1 MVTKNT
7 NKDSAGEKFIKKH
20 EPKDDGA
27 FLDAMRDDRKE
38 FVENFKSRDF
48 SASYLSEQYTD
59 KAHFIF
65 ELLQNAEDAQA
76 EQVCFSLS
84 DNVLSVRHDGRVFSR
99 RDIWS
104 ITTAGNSTKAEDRN
118 TIGKFGVGFKSV
130 FAVAEEPIIHSGNFH
145 FKLKDMFVPH
155 RIIGESQNSTEII
168 LRLKKGEKLREKTIQ
183 TIKSLDA
190 QQLLFL
196 KNIKRVEWTIGEE
209 SGLCGKEEKHLSNYN
224 NGIRLDEVNFYHN
237 NNNSSLHTYL
247 IFSREEIIAG
257 RKHSL
262 SVAYKSHNGKIT
274 KTETKTPLSVYFP
287 LEKEKLG
294 LAFLLHVPYRTT
306 PDREKCDFSDRENE
320 MLTDAATQIVADTLP
335 ILRDREMLTSNFI
348 KNVLP
353 WSDDEHE
360 VYSKIKSSL
369 TNKFLSDRLLP
380 ATDNRFCT
388 AKEVIFTDQYIPKI
402 MDATMVVKASNK
414 EKYQN
419 RFSWLKGDI
428 GEDARK
434 ILKIPTYRISDLED
448 DVENDFLKRLDDINI
463 KTFYR
468 GLRIDFDKYSTR
480 ESGKRRY
487 NHQQKVKARLT
498 RLRSL
503 PIIRLV
509 NGEHLSA
516 FDSENRP
523 QVYLPSGKDDSRFS
537 TVKPCLLDDDLAKK
551 FLKDTLKLTVPDD
564 IAEVR
569 KILSTY
575 ADNASIS
582 DKQHIKDMLKI
593 LRVAND
599 KPDSVKD
606 VLANCP
612 FVKSISGD
620 GTRCF
625 HAVNKS
631 YFHEQDIA
639 RFFDDYSDAFF
650 VDEDF
655 YEEWLQTTDSVTD
668 GWREIFSHFGV
679 KENFQFINNY
689 SPALEFALS
698 RIDNSEGNDGF
709 QCSLSIWRLLQKEI
723 PNINDH
729 TKNDLRQI
737 FGKYSW
743 MYTQNEKHIPVDQI
757 EKYALGDVHPE
768 YGKVT
773 GDEERRSLAKIVGLK
788 YDDVEFFKNK
798 VTELE
803 EQDHQKDEEINQLKE
818 ENHQL
823 KEKLAQKEDSAET
836 PTLPPFGEIQSGV
849 LPSPRKKSRSPVSL
863 TRVGVSHSAI
873 SGIGMGSDDAVVA
886 HQSGKKGLQ
895 AEQKFLNFLKREYG
909 DRIKWM
915 NENLNNRG
923 YDFKLINQNGETILI
938 ELKSF
943 STTKCPGDVELSA
956 SQMEFANNF
965 ADKFWLY
972 VLYDCP
978 DNPKQIRIENPGA
991 RKANPSRWK
1000 INIRESEC

>member
-130 FAVAEEPIIHSGNFH
+130 FAVAEEPIIHSGNFY

-168 LRLKKGEKLREKTIQ
+168 LRLKEGEKLHKKIIQ

-209 SGLCGKEEKHLSNYN
+209 SGLCGREEKHSTNYN
-224 NGIRLDEVNFYHN
+224 DGIRLDEVNFYHN
-237 NNNSSLHTYL
+237 NNDSSQNTYL
-247 IFSREEIIAG
+247 IFSRETIIAEE
-257 RKHSL
+257 KHSL
-262 SVAYKSHNGKIT
+262 SVAYKSHDGKIIKT
-274 KTETKTPLSVYFP
+274 KTKTPLSVYFP
-287 LEKEKLG
+287 LEKEKLD

-306 PDREKCDFSDRENE
+306 PDREKCDFFDRENE
-320 MLTDAATQIVADTLP
+320 MLTDATTQIVADTLP
-335 ILRDREMLTSNFI
+335 ILRDREMLTSDFI

-353 WSDDEHE
+353 WSNDPHDI
-360 VYSKIKSSL
+360 YPKIKFAVA
-369 TNKFLSDRLLP
+369 NKFLSDRLLL

-388 AKEVIFTDQYIPKI
+388 AKEVVSTDQYIPEI
-402 MDATMVVKASNK
+402 MDASMAVKASNK
-414 EKYQN
+414 EQHQN

-434 ILKIPTYRISDLED
+434 ILKIPTYRISNLED
-448 DVENDFLKRLDDINI
+448 DVENDFLKQLDDINI
-463 KTFYR
+463 KAFYKS
-468 GLRIDFDKYSTR
+468 LLDDFQKYSTR
-480 ESGKRRY
+480 KPGAWTSK
-487 NHQQKVKARLT
+487 HQAKMSVRAME
-498 RLRSL
+498 LRKL
-503 PIIRLV
+503 PIIRLAD
-509 NGEHLSA
+509 GEHLSA
-516 FDSENRP
+516 LDSENRP
-523 QVYLPSGKDDSRFS
+523 QVYLPSGKDDSRFP
-537 TVKPCLLDDDLAKK
+537 TVKPCLLDDDLAEK

-569 KILSTY
+569 KILSAY
-575 ADNASIS
+575 ADNASVS

-612 FVKSISGD
+612 FVKSVSGD
-620 GTRCF
+620 GTCCF
-625 HAVNKS
+625 HAVDKS
-631 YFHEQDIA
+631 YFHEQDIT
-639 RFFDDYSDAFF
+639 RFLDGYSEAFF

-655 YEEWLQTTDSVTD
+655 YDEWLQTAD
-668 GWREIFSHFGV
+668 GVDGRWREMLSHFGV
-679 KENFQFINNY
+679 KENFYFTNNY

-698 RIDNSEGNDGF
+698 RIDKAEGNGGL
-709 QCSLSIWRLLQKEI
+709 QRSLSIWRLLQKEI

-743 MYTQNEKHIPVDQI
+743 MYTHTEELIPVEQI
-757 EKYALGDVHPE
+757 GKYALEYIHPE
-768 YGKVT
+768 YGKVAD
-773 GDEERRSLAKIVGLK
+773 DEEQRLSLAKIAGLK
-788 YDDVEFFKNK
+788 CKDLESLKK
-798 VTELE
+798 IITE
-803 EQDHQKDEEINQLKE
+803 KDEIITEKDEKIKKLE
-818 ENHQL
+818 
-823 KEKLAQKEDSAET
+823 EKLAQKESYTET
-836 PTLPPFGEIQSGV
+836 SSLQPFGEIQPGTSPSPGKKSQSSEPPMRGGCFHSETSGV
-849 LPSPRKKSRSPVSL
+849 
-863 TRVGVSHSAI
+863 VGGA
-873 SGIGMGSDDAVVA
+873 DDEVVA

-895 AEQKFLNFLKREYG
+895 AEQEFMNFLKREYVG
-909 DRIKWM
+909 CSIKWM
-915 NENLNNRG
+915 NENQNNRG
-923 YDFKLINQNGETILI
+923 YDFELINQNGETIFI

-943 STTKCPGDVELSA
+943 STTKCPSDVELSA

-978 DNPKQIRIENPGA
+978 DSPKQVRIENPSA
-991 RKANPSRWK
+991 REVNPSRWK